1 MTLNYSTPV
10 VNPRLGSG
18 FAIFAS
24 TYTCLVL
31 LLIVLEQLGLP
42 VQTIDSLIVTMP
54 ALFYIAIGFMT
65 RTTGAED
72 FFLAGQRVPPFY
84 NALALCGT
92 VFGGSIL
99 LGSIGAFFFV
109 GIDALAI
116 VLGCFAGLIL
126 TGVLFVPHL
135 RKAGA
140 NTLPGFLHLRFG
152 RSRVRFVAALLMIA
166 PAVIV
171 LVAEVAL
178 GGKILGYLLPLPQIP
193 VIGLAPASFYVAMV
207 CACLFLTVALGGM
220 RSATWTQGAQF
231 IVVLGIL
238 APLISV
244 SVMRTNLPLPQLTYG
259 AELEELNTLEAV
271 RGLVA
276 ISQPEPLSESLP
288 RPAPAAI
295 LRPSERAF
303 SAFSEK
309 DFLLLVICLAAGVAA
324 NPAFIPRLST
334 TPTILSTRRSLG
346 WVAVIGAL
354 VVLTIPAYAF
364 FTKAM
369 AVEALVGVP
378 MPSLPAWSRILQ
390 HLGLVTLPG
399 NQFDPMNAA
408 HSVTFQRDSLALI
421 LPIAGGLPRVFFGL
435 AAASAL
441 AAIAASAS
449 AQLVALANSVSDDL
463 YAGFLNKP
471 RRRPAARH
479 RALHHAGSLRGRV
492 RGQPKP
498 ERGFAQVGYRGIL
511 AERRNLLRGSGAERL
526 VEEVYGGRG
535 HCRHGDGVCRHRV
548 LPERQ
553 RRTHHGHRPADRR
566 RRGRPG
572 ELRRRHSCEPP
583 SGQARRAGPGGC
595 RRDPHPRRRDA
606 TIAYAAP
613 GHAGKSAALIIAGL
627 CCPPFFGGPSMRQP
641 GVSQA
646 SIAGTARRQFYPEL
660 EPYNSGWLKVS
671 GGHEHL
677 L

>member
-42 VQTIDSLIVTMP
+42 VQTIVQLFVSLP

-65 RTTGAED
+65 RTTSAED

-84 NALALCGT
+84 NALAFCGT

-152 RSRVRFVAALLMIA
+152 RNRVRLVAALLMIA

-231 IVVLGIL
+231 IVVLSIL

-244 SVMRTNLPLPQLTYG
+244 SVMRTNFPLPQLTYG
-259 AELEELNTLEAV
+259 AELEELNKLEAM
-271 RGLVA
+271 RGLVT
-276 ISQPEPLSESLP
+276 ISQPEALSESLP
-288 RPAPAAI
+288 RPAPAAS

-303 SAFSEK
+303 SAFSAK
-309 DFLLLVICLAAGVAA
+309 DFLLLVICLAVGVAA

-334 TPTILSTRRSLG
+334 TPTILSTRRSFG

-369 AVEALVGVP
+369 AVEALAGVP

-408 HSVTFQRDSLALI
+408 HAVTFQRDSLALI

-463 YAGFLNKP
+463 YAGFLNKAATP
-471 RRRPAARH
+471 GRRLVIARFMM
-479 RALHHAGSLRGRV
+479 LVVCAGVFVVSQSRSVDSLRWVIEAFSLSGGTFFAVLVLSVWWRRFTGAGAIAGMV
-492 RGQPKP
+492 T
-498 ERGFAQVGYRGIL
+498 GFAVTAFSLNATGAPIMGIDPLTAAAAGVPVSFGAAIL
-511 AERRNLLRGSGAERL
+511 ASLLL
-526 VEEVYGGRG
+526 
-535 HCRHGDGVCRHRV
+535 
-548 LPERQ
+548 
-553 RRTHHGHRPADRR
+553 
-566 RRGRPG
+566 GRPSEQALEAADEIRIPAG
-572 ELRRRHSCEPP
+572 ETLQSRMLRL
-583 SGQARRAGPGGC
+583 ATRAKAQ
-595 RRDPHPRRRDA
+595 R
-606 TIAYAAP
+606 
-613 GHAGKSAALIIAGL
+613 
-627 CCPPFFGGPSMRQP
+627 
-641 GVSQA
+641 
-646 SIAGTARRQFYPEL
+646 
-660 EPYNSGWLKVS
+660 
-671 GGHEHL
+671 
-677 L
+677 